1 MKQIMNKLREIRLQV
16 ANFMSKFD
24 AYLVPLGKFILA
36 MVAFCVINSKFG
48 FMGKAAKF
56 PIALI
61 LALFCSF
68 MPMNMIVIIGALLT
82 LLHAYALS
90 MECAIV
96 LFVVYVIMF
105 LLYFRFSP
113 KDTIAAVLTPICFA
127 FKIPYVIP
135 MSCGLIGTPAS
146 AVSVACGTVIYF
158 VLGTLI
164 RAKDAFTEAGSDD
177 IVDNLKAILEA
188 LLKNREMMVCAA
200 AFGCT
205 VLIVYIV
212 RRMSIKYSW
221 TIAMIV
227 GALSNMFIILIGDVI
242 YNTQISIVGLI
253 FGTILACIVVK
264 IIQFLVFD
272 VDYSRTE
279 KVQFEDDDY
288 YYYVKAVP
296 KIRARGE
303 KKSESSKNH
312 KRVRRVEED
321 EDDDEEE
328 VNETSVREK
337 QSDNRPSEKRVRRA
351 VEESS
356 EKETVEER
364 RPRRQISS
372 EAVPERKR
380 VAEEERVLKE
390 NTERPVRMAR
400 ENQRAVSMP
409 QEEIVSEI
417 AEPEVVRKPERTQR
431 SRTEDEQRLAADMA
445 QRRARRE
452 SQTRNSE
459 ERQAEINRRREEQ
472 RRELR
477 EAQARRMQERSSE
490 IVQTENDDLG
500 MSRRAAYQRRKMEE
514 RER

>member
-16 ANFMSKFD
+16 ATILSKYD
-24 AYLVPLGKFILA
+24 AYLIPVGKFILA
-36 MVAFCVINSKFG
+36 MAVFCLINSKFG

-56 PIALI
+56 PIAVI
-61 LALFCSF
+61 LGLFCSF

-96 LFVVYVIMF
+96 LAVVYVIMF

-113 KDTIAAVLTPICFA
+113 KDTVAVVLTPICFA
-127 FKIPYVIP
+127 LKIPYVIP

-146 AVSVACGTVIYF
+146 AVSVACGTVIYY
-158 VLGTLI
+158 VLGTLV
-164 RAKDAFTEAGSDD
+164 RAQNAFKEAGTDD
-177 IVDNLKAILEA
+177 TVDKLKAIFEA
-188 LLKNREMMVCAA
+188 LLKNREMIVCAF
-200 AFGCT
+200 AFGLT
-205 VLIVYIV
+205 VLVVYIV

-227 GALSNMFIILIGDVI
+227 GALSNMFIILLGDVI

-288 YYYVKAVP
+288 YYYVKAIP
-296 KIRARGE
+296 KIRVRGE
-303 KKSESSKNH
+303 KKSESSKNSRR
-312 KRVRRVEED
+312 RVRRE
-321 EDDDEEE
+321 EDDDIPQKQAGMENEERPQRNIEADSSERISRKADADNSERVQRRTEAE
-328 VNETSVREK
+328 V
-337 QSDNRPSEKRVRRA
+337 SERRVRRQ
-351 VEESS
+351 V
-356 EKETVEER
+356 V
-364 RPRRQISS
+364 S
-372 EAVPERKR
+372 EAENETEINASKEIARSQERTPR
-380 VAEEERVLKE
+380 TRAEEEQ
-390 NTERPVRMAR
+390 RM
-400 ENQRAVSMP
+400 
-409 QEEIVSEI
+409 
-417 AEPEVVRKPERTQR
+417 
-431 SRTEDEQRLAADMA
+431 AADMA

-477 EAQARRMQERSSE
+477 EAQAARRAQERE
-490 IVQTENDDLG
+490 TDIVQTENDDLG

-514 RER
+514 RDR